1 MRIDH
6 PVARSVSA
14 ARESI
19 REVAD
24 PATNRLWQLTD
35 SDGVQVV
42 AEILR
47 LEASLAGLKLQVL
60 GAIDERDVTTTTT
73 GLGTAAWLHAT
84 ARQSLATAHR
94 DVAIARSLHHRFG
107 RLTSAMANGDVS
119 AEQAVA
125 VVGVL
130 KDLPVDL
137 DHDQV
142 VAAEETVV
150 EFAARYGPRELRALA
165 GHLLEV
171 VAPDVAEAAEGE
183 ILERQDREA
192 RRSQYLRWRDDGDGA
207 LQFSGE
213 AADRRWRATAHAGR
227 SDRTPRHEGDSA
239 RP

>member
-1 MRIDH
+1 MRSPI
-6 PVARSVSA
+6 RA
-14 ARESI
+14 A
-19 REVAD
+19 
-24 PATNRLWQLTD
+24 NRLWQLTD
-35 SDGVQVV
+35 SDSVHVLS
-42 AEILR
+42 EILS

-94 DVAIARSLHHRFG
+94 DVAIARALHHRFG

-142 VAAEETVV
+142 VAAEETMV
-150 EFAARYGPRELRALA
+150 EFAAQYGPRELRALA

-207 LQFSGE
+207 LQFSGKLPTVDGEQLRTLVE
-213 AADRRWRATAHAGR
+213 AIAHDKQGGQPRTVTSTNRRGSPSGPKR
-227 SDRTPRHEGDSA
+227 
-239 RP
+239 